1 VICQSVVTEASLSG
15 AAHPGCPGILLEPA
29 AGRKRVTKRFR
40 AISLAV
46 LILVIALL
54 AGSKL
59 SSWLDFGF
67 FGGSDYTEVGD
78 TVVESVRRLSELTSV
93 EMVEYTTIE
102 KGNDYGWLNWARGDR
117 IFMFAVAR
125 IGAGVD
131 LSKLT
136 PDSFSVNDD
145 GEVTIYLPPAE
156 ILYQAIDNEA
166 TRVYDRDTGVFTSGD
181 PRLESEARLA
191 AEQILVGQA
200 VEHGILDT
208 AADNAATALREFLS
222 GLGYESVRF
231 VWNPAE

>member
-1 VICQSVVTEASLSG
+1 M
-15 AAHPGCPGILLEPA
+15 
-29 AGRKRVTKRFR
+29 TKRFR
-40 AISLAV
+40 NISLAV
-46 LILVIALL
+46 LIVVVGLL

-59 SSWLDFGF
+59 STWLDFGW
-67 FGGSDYTEVGD
+67 FGGNEYTVVGD

-102 KGNDYGWLNWARGDR
+102 KGNDYGWLNWARGDK

-136 PDSFSVNDD
+136 PDSFSVSDEGD
-145 GEVTIYLPPAE
+145 VTIYLPPAE

-166 TRVYDRDTGVFTSGD
+166 TRVYDRDTGLFTSGD

-208 AADNAATALREFLS
+208 AADNAAIALRGFLS
-222 GLGYESVRF
+222 GLGYESVSF
-231 VWNPAE
+231 VWSESD